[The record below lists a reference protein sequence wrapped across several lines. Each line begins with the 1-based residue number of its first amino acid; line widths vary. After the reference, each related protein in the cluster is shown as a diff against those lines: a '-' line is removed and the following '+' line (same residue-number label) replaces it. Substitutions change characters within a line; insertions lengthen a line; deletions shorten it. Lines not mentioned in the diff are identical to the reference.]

1 MFTEAEL
8 HSRLEI
14 KLENYTKVLNIE
26 GETALMMAERE
37 ILPASLSYM
46 RAMARTVNEV
56 KSAGA
61 ASPAAQKLLAQL
73 TELTDKLYDTTE
85 ALRSAIATRPEG
97 DAYQNAVYEHDVII
111 PAMGAVRTVADSLET
126 IVGKEYWPF
135 PTYADLLFNV

>member
-1 MFTEAEL
+1 M
-8 HSRLEI
+8 
-14 KLENYTKVLNIE
+14 LNIE